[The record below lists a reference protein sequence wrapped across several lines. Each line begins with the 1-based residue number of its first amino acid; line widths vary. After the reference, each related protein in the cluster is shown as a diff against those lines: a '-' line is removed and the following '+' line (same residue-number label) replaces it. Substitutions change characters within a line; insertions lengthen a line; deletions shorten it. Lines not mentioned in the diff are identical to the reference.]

1 MKELPPLA
9 GWPDQ
14 VHLVHD
20 KTSLKGKRR
29 KSLPHLGKKSII
41 KKK

>member
-14 VHLVHD
+14 VHLVHP
-20 KTSLKGKRR
+20 KNGKKKHKKLPHMGKKAVIKGK
-29 KSLPHLGKKSII
+29 
-41 KKK
+41 